1 MDDRNRRDR
10 MRRDTEQNRRS
21 PDYLGSRQAE
31 QFDDSTSYAQD
42 DGWSDSEQY
51 GRQRGERAR
60 PVGLYYEEYVV
71 RAPRRDRQREER
83 DDSEALAA
91 RNERF
96 GPARYDNGSSYYT
109 SESQGGRDFS
119 GPSRLGGYG
128 GFGSGAGSSS
138 SGFARPQHSD
148 RPRTR
153 DWWDRTTDEVA
164 SWFGDDEAAR
174 RRKMDHRGHG
184 PSDYT
189 RSDDRI
195 REDINDNLT
204 DDWAVDARKV
214 SVKVENGEVTLSG
227 TVPTRLQK
235 RRAEDCAEEASGVK
249 HVQNNLRVEESSSP
263 GASG

>member
-10 MRRDTEQNRRS
+10 MRRDTEQNRRN

-31 QFDDSTSYAQD
+31 QFDDSASYAQD

-71 RAPRRDRQREER
+71 RAPRRDRQR
-83 DDSEALAA
+83 
-91 RNERF
+91 
-96 GPARYDNGSSYYT
+96 
-109 SESQGGRDFS
+109 
-119 GPSRLGGYG
+119 
-128 GFGSGAGSSS
+128 
-138 SGFARPQHSD
+138 
-148 RPRTR
+148 
-153 DWWDRTTDEVA
+153 
-164 SWFGDDEAAR
+164 DDEAAR